1 MLELKREGSIDG
13 LPTKMIFLPNLSYEI
28 PQKKNS
34 KPTDDGDDTK
44 VMFLVA
50 YAGQEEGEQM
60 QPSYNSMSRITRDN
74 FIPSNSD
81 IVKRV
86 RYKKFSA
93 TFLNHWRLYFL
104 ILYDYTHVLQF

>member
-1 MLELKREGSIDG
+1 MTKEETIDG
-13 LPTKMIFLPNLSYEI
+13 PPTRVIVLPNLSYEI

-34 KPTDDGDDTK
+34 KQTDDGDDTK

-50 YAGQEEGEQM
+50 YEGQEEGTQM
-60 QPSYNSMSRITRDN
+60 QPSYNSMSRITRDS

-86 RYKKFSA
+86 RLKNS
-93 TFLNHWRLYFL
+93 
-104 ILYDYTHVLQF
+104 

>member
-1 MLELKREGSIDG
+1 
-13 LPTKMIFLPNLSYEI
+13 MILLPNLSYEI

-93 TFLNHWRLYFL
+93 TFLNHF
-104 ILYDYTHVLQF
+104 IFPDFI